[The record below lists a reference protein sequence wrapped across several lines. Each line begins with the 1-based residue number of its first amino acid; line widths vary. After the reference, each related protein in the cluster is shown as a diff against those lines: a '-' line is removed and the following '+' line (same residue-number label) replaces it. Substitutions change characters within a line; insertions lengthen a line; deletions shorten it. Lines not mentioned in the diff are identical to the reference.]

1 MEREV
6 YIDTD
11 LLESHQRRH
20 IIIYPV
26 EGDAGYI
33 AQCPSLPECQAS
45 GETWEE
51 TITAIKEAIELWIV
65 SALARGQSIPSDVP
79 IRIEL
84 I

>member
-6 YIDTD
+6 YLDSD
-11 LLESHQRRH
+11 LLESRQRRH
-20 IIIYPV
+20 IIIYPL
-26 EGDAGYI
+26 EGDSGYI

-45 GETWEE
+45 GESWEE

-65 SALARGQSIPSDVP
+65 SALARGQAIPSDVP